1 MASDPNMQDRI
12 EFQVPDNALI
22 DGQWVA
28 ERCDQRFGV
37 LSPASA
43 AVVGRVAD
51 CGEHEARRAL
61 AAASQALGPWQ
72 RKTAAERAALLMR
85 WHALLKAHRDD
96 LARVISLEQ
105 GKPLAESLGEVDYGA
120 AYVQWFAEEARR
132 AYGHLIPEPV
142 PGRKLLA
149 IPQGIGVVAVI
160 TPWNFPLAMLARK
173 VAPALAAGCTVVSR
187 PAEDTPLTALALADL
202 ALRAGIPPGVFNVV
216 PSSREKVT
224 DVTSVWLR
232 DPRVRK
238 VSFTGSTAVGKH
250 IARECTATL
259 KKVSLE
265 LGGNAPFIVF
275 DDADLDAAVAGAL
288 AAKFRNSGQT
298 CVCPNRFLVQDAV
311 HDEFARRLAEAV
323 GRLRPGDP
331 FSPDTTQAPLIN
343 ERALGKVEQSVAGA
357 VAAGARILVGG
368 ERDAAGALFFQPT
381 VLTDVR
387 PDMPIAQE
395 EVFGPVATLM
405 RFSTEDEAVAMANA
419 TPYGLAAYF
428 YARDIGR
435 VWRVAQA
442 LEAGM
447 VGVNEGLISTEVA
460 PFGGVKESGQGREGS
475 FLGLADYMETKYVCM
490 GGLAA

>member
-1 MASDPNMQDRI
+1 MQDRI
-12 EFQVPDNALI
+12 EFKIPQEALI

-28 ERCDQRFGV
+28 ERGERRFRV
-37 LSPASA
+37 HSPASGE
-43 AVVGRVAD
+43 VVGQVAD
-51 CGEHEARRAL
+51 CGWQEAQWAL
-61 AAASQALGPWQ
+61 NAATAALGPWQ
-72 RKTAAERAALLMR
+72 RKTAAERAAVLMR
-85 WHALLKAHRDD
+85 WHALLKSHRDE
-96 LARVISLEQ
+96 LARLISVEQ

-132 AYGHLIPEPV
+132 AYGHVIPEPV
-142 PGRKLLA
+142 PGRKLMA

-187 PAEDTPLTALALADL
+187 PAEDTPLTALAIADL
-202 ALRAGIPPGVFNVV
+202 ALRAGVPPGVFNVV
-216 PSSREKVT
+216 PSSRDNVS

-298 CVCPNRFLVQDAV
+298 CVCPNRFLVQDSV

-323 GRLRPGDP
+323 SRLRPGDP
-331 FSPDTTQAPLIN
+331 LSPQTTQAPLIN
-343 ERALGKVEQSVAGA
+343 ERAVDKVEQNLAQA

-368 ERDAAGALFFQPT
+368 KRASAGPLFFQPT
-381 VLTDVR
+381 ILTDVT
-387 PDMPIAQE
+387 PDMVVAQE
-395 EVFGPVATLM
+395 EIFGPVATLL
-405 RFSTEDEAVAMANA
+405 RFGSEDEAIRIANA
-419 TPYGLAAYF
+419 SPYGLAAYF
-428 YARDIGR
+428 YARDVGR

-447 VGVNEGLISTEVA
+447 VGINEGLISTEVA

-475 FLGLADYMETKYVCM
+475 YLGLADYMETKYVCM